1 MCHWLRVVRLRLGG
15 LRSVFLVM
23 GLLLRLGTII
33 DYVDLVSDHDGCVS
47 ISARGLLDA
56 SSSGY
61 LRG

>member
-1 MCHWLRVVRLRLGG
+1 
-15 LRSVFLVM
+15 M

-33 DYVDLVSDHDGCVS
+33 DYVDLVSDHDGGVS